1 MVYPALSTSV
11 YRLSEFEPAAFCW
24 WDLKSLILHRNR
36 SWHQS
41 NPDPRCN
48 SCFFVLGVRKSS
60 RCGMVYADTGTDTYT
75 ATFIFAQEATLLTL
89 VSRSFSHLMRHFC
102 FVSRSKCCSCSGRIC
117 HSVGCRE
124 SSGYGCIR
132 KLGE

>member
-89 VSRSFSHLMRHFC
+89 VSKSFFTPNAPF
-102 FVSRSKCCSCSGRIC
+102 FVLFPVASAVPAAAE
-117 HSVGCRE
+117 SVTPLVAE
-124 SSGYGCIR
+124 
-132 KLGE
+132 KVVAMVA